1 MTKQEAV
8 INYIS
13 ENYLAFNRL
22 RHDVISDK
30 LQVRCAHSLSAP
42 HNATSVIGDPAEFRG
57 KENWRNLTDKDIN
70 TMVCQKPDT
79 ELLHEVAEM
88 LEFADGLYISE
99 ITNKSMLIEDS

>member
-1 MTKQEAV
+1 MTKKELRQQVACEWL
-8 INYIS
+8 
-13 ENYLAFNRL
+13 EQNYLQFGYL
-22 RHDVISDK
+22 RHDIVTDR
-30 LQVRCAHSLSAP
+30 LQVRCAHC
-42 HNATSVIGDPAEFRG
+42 IGDGQLAIGERQ
-57 KENWRNLTDKDIN
+57 ELWRNLTDKDIN

>member
-1 MTKQEAV
+1 M
-8 INYIS
+8 
-13 ENYLAFNRL
+13 
-22 RHDVISDK
+22 
-30 LQVRCAHSLSAP
+30 
-42 HNATSVIGDPAEFRG
+42 SVIGDPAEFRG
-57 KENWRNLTDKDIN
+57 KDTWRNLTDKDIN